1 MTSPRRA
8 RSSGRP
14 KAITALADAPH
25 YHKWLFHSDSGV
37 GKTQLAG
44 TAPNALFLT
53 IEAQGTESARV
64 AGSTAHQWVIN
75 NAADLA
81 EAREYLKNGSGCDD
95 YEWVNVDSL
104 GESEDKLVD
113 EILQEGKRKN
123 PRRSLD
129 KMALEDYGIRDIRVS
144 RFVDE
149 LNRLP
154 VNVIYTAHTMR
165 FETEDE
171 EGDDMTLLMPM
182 IGSAN
187 NGKLSQ
193 KICGKV
199 TMVGHLAVVR
209 SLKEEG
215 RKGRTFRRLY
225 TEAHPGIFAKNR
237 SGLGPY
243 VDDPTVPKLLALA
256 EEARGERT
264 TRTRSTRTARRT
276 RRA

>member
-1 MTSPRRA
+1 MTAPRRS
-8 RSSGRP
+8 RSGRP
-14 KAITALADAPH
+14 KAITALADSPH
-25 YHKWLFHSDSGV
+25 YHKWLIHSDSGV

-44 TAPNALFLT
+44 TAPDALFLT

-75 NAADLA
+75 NAADLK
-81 EAREYLKNGSGCDD
+81 EARDYLRHGSGCDD
-95 YEWVNVDSL
+95 YAWVNVDSL
-104 GESEDKLVD
+104 GESEDKLVE
-113 EILQEGKRKN
+113 EILAEGRRKN
-123 PRRSLD
+123 PNRSLD
-129 KMALEDYGIRDIRVS
+129 KMALEDYQIRDTRVA

-154 VNVIYTAHTMR
+154 INVIYTAHTMR

-182 IGSAN
+182 VGSAN
-187 NGKLSQ
+187 NAKLSQ
-193 KICGKV
+193 KVCGKV

-209 SLKEEG
+209 SAKEEA
-215 RKGRTFRRLY
+215 RKGRIFRRLY

-256 EEARGERT
+256 EEARGART
-264 TRTRSTRTARRT
+264 TTARSTRAARRT